1 MAYLDYTGL
10 QRFWEQVKNRL
21 DNKIDKSEG
30 QSDWSVDDA
39 TSPSYV
45 KNRTHYDTIL
55 SKTLFD
61 GTITATAGT
70 LTRIN
75 SIPDEMIVNYPDVS
89 VVRATFDG
97 KACTITATTNKW
109 ELRDPNG
116 QLVFTMN
123 YDTAKGAQ
131 CLVSTY
137 AGSGAH
143 TLVIEADEI
152 TAVPLDEKYIP
163 NTIPRRTDIPKMAM
177 PDWNAS
183 EGEAGYVKNR
193 THYEEKNVIIPN
205 TIVNVPSSDL
215 FAALPVL
222 DTAIVAGNSY
232 VVELDN
238 EKYTCVAW
246 ANGDVIYLGNGNVYP
261 GVNKGENVPFSIDTY
276 PDKTAFLN
284 TQVGKEYVVSIAT
297 PGNVK
302 KLDKKFLPDDLVE
315 RIELD
320 NYVSDDQLNQLTKDF
335 LTLPDKVYSVNGQGG
350 QVNLHWEDL
359 GDNVITCTSSVTKI
373 LDEDGLNDF
382 WYRLAYVGDLSLI
395 ENVPENISKATIT
408 VSNKILSTN
417 SESIQ
422 TFTTNITRE
431 ALIVD
436 GREVGMSLNNLLV
449 IVLEDNVTIEYFGAK
464 INMPKA
470 GVYLVEGCQ
479 YSTITR
485 CLSYEAG
492 LTFTWPENPNIIP
505 EKYLPESVKATPN
518 WNAAEGEA
526 GYIENRTHWEELEKE
541 LIVENYELSDN
552 MYSQQNKIKLNEYLN
567 HDFICIID
575 GVEEYVTGPV
585 RISSS
590 SGSSGGYS
598 YKGTVYSINTSIG
611 TLKLTYRDFS
621 SAAKTDD
628 WITGMSTSQTGS
640 WNLTLYAVTPIV
652 HQLDEKFIP
661 STIARTADIP
671 NLSDVATTS
680 YVDTKVA
687 ELVDSSPD
695 TLNTLNELAAALGDD
710 PNFATTIATQ
720 IGELEES
727 KVEKIAGK
735 GLSTNDYTTADKTL
749 LNTIAD
755 QYLTRD
761 DVADL
766 DTKIEAAHSHATTYK
781 GSAFANGLYK
791 ITTNAEGHVTGA
803 TAVAKADIT
812 ALGIPAQDTDTGAT
826 SVEVT
831 GAGNAITA
839 ASYDAASR
847 KLTLTK
853 GATYTNNQG
862 TITGVNA
869 GTSLSGG
876 GTSGAISISHAEGSA
891 INKTAGLYKFAT
903 DATSHIKSV
912 TAVNK
917 ADIVALGIPAQDT
930 TYSAITNDE
939 IDAICGQL

>member
-10 QRFWEQVKNRL
+10 QRFWEQVKDRL
-21 DNKIDKSEG
+21 DNKVDKSEG

-39 TSPSYV
+39 TSPSYI

-205 TIVNVPSSDL
+205 TIIDVPSSDL

-276 PDKTAFLN
+276 PDKTAFFN

-359 GDNVITCTSSVTKI
+359 GDNAITCTSTVSKS
-373 LDEDGLNDF
+373 LDEEGLNEF
-382 WYRLAYVGDLSLI
+382 WFNLAYICDLSYMDPWPD
-395 ENVPENISKATIT
+395 NDPET
-408 VSNKILSTN
+408 VTYTAHNKILSTGE
-417 SESIQ
+417 ESTQ
-422 TFTTNITRE
+422 TFTVTHSFDYIKNNGQVVGSVINQGLV
-431 ALIVD
+431 LIY
-436 GREVGMSLNNLLV
+436 
-449 IVLEDNVTIEYFGAK
+449 EDNVSIDYYGVK
-464 INMPKA
+464 INIPKA
-470 GVYLVEGCQ
+470 GVYLVEGHM

-485 CLSYEAG
+485 FLSF
-492 LTFTWPENPNIIP
+492 TFHNFTFNWPENPNIIP

-526 GYIENRTHWEELEKE
+526 GYIENRTHWEEEIKISTL
-541 LIVENYELSDN
+541 VENVTISKSAIWE
-552 MYSQQNKIKLNEYLN
+552 KLGLFDIVDLTTPLY
-567 HDFICIID
+567 CTID
-575 GVEEYVTGPV
+575 GVKKKIIEIKETTSRYNGKTSYGREAIIKNETYYIREVKQYDEEWGWEYQYFLINYPDSDNHTL
-585 RISSS
+585 
-590 SGSSGGYS
+590 
-598 YKGTVYSINTSIG
+598 SIYQGI
-611 TLKLTYRDFS
+611 YD
-621 SAAKTDD
+621 
-628 WITGMSTSQTGS
+628 IC
-640 WNLTLYAVTPIV
+640 
-652 HQLDEKFIP
+652 QLDEKFIP

-671 NLSDVATTS
+671 NLTDVATTS

-727 KVEKIAGK
+727 KVEKITGK

-749 LNTIAD
+749 LNTIAE

-766 DTKIEAAHSHATTYK
+766 DTKIEAAHSHAVTYK

-853 GATYTNNQG
+853 GATYSNNQG

-903 DATSHIKSV
+903 DATSHVKSV